1 MIRCYAVTIQ
11 KRMAL
16 ERIEAV
22 EEEEVLVEWKVT
34 TLCYS
39 AIMLTRMALGRSEA
53 VDEEEQEQEEEEEDR
68 YAAKA
73 RNEELNLSIGEE
85 ENYPSRFR
93 GQKRKRLI
101 SIECNASR

>member
-22 EEEEVLVEWKVT
+22 QEEEVLVEWKVM

-53 VDEEEQEQEEEEEDR
+53 VDEEEQEEEEEDR

>member
-53 VDEEEQEQEEEEEDR
+53 VDEEEQEEEEEDR

>member
-1 MIRCYAVTIQ
+1 MIRFYAVTIQ

-53 VDEEEQEQEEEEEDR
+53 VDEEEQEEEEEDR
-68 YAAKA
+68 YADKA